1 MVGKLYEA
9 VRKRKREQKRG
20 WRFLYKVNKFLANIF
35 VPMSQYFNRQKGTD
49 ENHEVIVSLTTFPAR
64 IKIVWITIATVMNQ
78 TYKPKRILLWLN
90 REQFPNGKGIPRR
103 LKALQKRGLEI
114 CFCEDLKP
122 HKKYFYTMKENPE
135 EIVVTVD
142 DDVLYPENHLE
153 QLMQLHTSYPDAV
166 CCQYAHKLHYD
177 ENGQFAAYEAW
188 TSSNGEGGMPT
199 LQIMP
204 VGCGGVLY
212 PPHLLDEELFN
223 KEAIQRLC
231 LMMDDLWLKSMA
243 VLHGTKAVMYND
255 VSLIYF
261 DVLGT
266 RKSGL
271 QHSNAGEKNN
281 DIAIKAI
288 VQEYPEV
295 LNILYTDWQARQS
308 MRTAEKN
315 VSEEGSRK

>member
-1 MVGKLYEA
+1 MVRRLYES
-9 VRKRKREQKRG
+9 VRKQKREQKKG
-20 WRFLYKVNKFLANIF
+20 WRLWYKVNKFIANVF
-35 VPMSQYFNRQKGTD
+35 VPLSQYFNRKKGID
-49 ENHEVIVSLTTFPAR
+49 GKHEIIVSLTTFPAR
-64 IKIVWITIATVMNQ
+64 IKMVWITIATIMNQ
-78 TYKPKRILLWLN
+78 TYKPKRIILWLD
-90 REQFPNGKGIPRR
+90 REQFPDGNGIPNK

-114 CFCEDLKP
+114 RFCEDLKP

-153 QLMQLHTSYPDAV
+153 QLWELHLNYPNAV
-166 CCQYAHKLHYD
+166 CCQYAHRIRYD
-177 ENGQFAAYEAW
+177 EKGQFAAYEKW
-188 TSSNGEGGMPT
+188 DSSNGEGGIPT

-212 PPHLLDEELFN
+212 PPHMLDEELFN

-271 QHSNAGEKNN
+271 QHSNAGEKKN
-281 DIAIKAI
+281 DVAISAI
-288 VQEYPEV
+288 VNEYPEV
-295 LNILYTDWQARQS
+295 LRILYEDWKAYK
-308 MRTAEKN
+308 E
-315 VSEEGSRK
+315 V

>member
-1 MVGKLYEA
+1 MVRRLYEA
-9 VRKRKREQKRG
+9 VRKQKREQKKG
-20 WRFLYKVNKFLANIF
+20 WRFWYKVNKFIANVF
-35 VPMSQYFNRQKGTD
+35 APLSQYFNHKKGID
-49 ENHEVIVSLTTFPAR
+49 EKHEIIVSLTTFPAR
-64 IKIVWITIATVMNQ
+64 IKMVWITIATIMNQ
-78 TYKPKRILLWLN
+78 TYKPKRIILWLD
-90 REQFPNGKGIPRR
+90 REQFPNGAGIPNKI
-103 LKALQKRGLEI
+103 KALQKRGLEI
-114 CFCEDLKP
+114 RFCEDLKP

-135 EIVVTVD
+135 EIVVTID

-153 QLMQLHTSYPDAV
+153 QLWKLHLKYPDAV
-166 CCQYAHKLHYD
+166 CCQYAHRIRYD
-177 ENGQFAAYEAW
+177 EKGQFAAYEKW
-188 TSSNGEGGMPT
+188 DSSNGEDGIPT

-223 KEAIQRLC
+223 KEAIQKLC

-271 QHSNAGEKNN
+271 QHSNAGEKKN
-281 DIAIKAI
+281 DVAIKAI
-288 VQEYPEV
+288 VNEYPGV
-295 LNILYTDWQARQS
+295 LRILYEDWKS
-308 MRTAEKN
+308 LKE
-315 VSEEGSRK
+315 V

>member
-1 MVGKLYEA
+1 MVRRLYEA
-9 VRKRKREQKRG
+9 VRKQKREQKKG
-20 WRFLYKVNKFLANIF
+20 WRFWYKVNKFIANVF
-35 VPMSQYFNRQKGTD
+35 APLSQYFNHKKGID
-49 ENHEVIVSLTTFPAR
+49 EKHEIIVSLTTFPAR
-64 IKIVWITIATVMNQ
+64 IKMVWITIATIMNQ
-78 TYKPKRILLWLN
+78 TYKPKRIILWLD
-90 REQFPNGKGIPRR
+90 REQFPNGAGIPNK
-103 LKALQKRGLEI
+103 LNALQKRGLEI
-114 CFCEDLKP
+114 RFCEDLKP

-135 EIVVTVD
+135 EIVVTID

-153 QLMQLHTSYPDAV
+153 QLWKLHLKYPDAV
-166 CCQYAHKLHYD
+166 CCQYAHRIRYD
-177 ENGQFAAYEAW
+177 EKGQFAAYEKW
-188 TSSNGEGGMPT
+188 DSSNGEGGAPT

-243 VLHGTKAVMYND
+243 ALHGTKAVMYND

-271 QHSNAGEKNN
+271 QHSNAGEKKN
-281 DIAIKAI
+281 DVAIKAI
-288 VQEYPEV
+288 VNEYPEV
-295 LNILYTDWQARQS
+295 LRILYEDWKKQKAQCFYH
-308 MRTAEKN
+308 K
-315 VSEEGSRK
+315 V